1 MTGAPGVGKST
12 LVERAA
18 ALIGGRAGGVS
29 AREVRI
35 GGRRIGFQLS
45 DLLTGEVGTLASL
58 DGPGPKVGRYRVHL
72 ADLEEVG
79 ARAIERAVREAE
91 LVVIDEVGPMELLS
105 EEFVEAVEAALDSDK
120 PILAVVH
127 MRSEHPLAKKIREG
141 FRLFVVTPESRDRLA
156 GEVAAETRP

>member
-1 MTGAPGVGKST
+1 
-12 LVERAA
+12 
-18 ALIGGRAGGVS
+18 
-29 AREVRI
+29 
-35 GGRRIGFQLS
+35 
-45 DLLTGEVGTLASL
+45 VGTLASL
-58 DGPGPKVGRYRVHL
+58 DGPGPKVGRHRVHL
-72 ADLEEVG
+72 ADLEVVG

-127 MRSEHPLAKKIREG
+127 MRSEHHLAKKIREG

-156 GEVAAETRP
+156 GEGAAETRP